1 MADDKIDNEIFENIL
16 RIRKNNNQSDLNSIY
31 KKIKKSIDF
40 EYVTKECLDDRI
52 HALMMGK

>member
-16 RIRKNNNQSDLNSIY
+16 RIRKNNNQSDLDSIY

-40 EYVTKECLDDRI
+40 YRI
-52 HALMMGK
+52 CHQRMS